1 MLQRALSTFVG
12 EQRVEARV
20 TAAHWGNADVEEK
33 VMTKVLVP
41 VVAVSLLAIT
51 ASACYARGGAS
62 AFAPGTSFRTH
73 GAVAGSPG
81 ASGYAPGHLFRA
93 HGSLRGHPG
102 ASGYAP
108 GHRMM
113 THR

>member
-1 MLQRALSTFVG
+1 MRVALD
-12 EQRVEARV
+12 
-20 TAAHWGNADVEEK
+20 WGDANLEEEI
-33 VMTKVLVP
+33 MTKVLFP
-41 VVAVSLLAIT
+41 VIAVSLLVIT

-62 AFAPGTSFRTH
+62 GFAPGTSFRTH

-108 GHRMM
+108 GHRM